1 MEDGS
6 AADVIVVSRLPA
18 GGTGGF
24 WDGMAGVPCRAG
36 RGGTWL
42 GSFVC
47 FGGFR
52 FVALVRCGCSNKPA
66 AKRSLGRSGGRA

>member
-24 WDGMAGVPCRAG
+24 WDGMAGVPCRAVPAAAG
-36 RGGTWL
+36 PGWGVL
-42 GSFVC
+42 Y
-47 FGGFR
+47 
-52 FVALVRCGCSNKPA
+52 ALVDSD
-66 AKRSLGRSGGRA
+66 SLRW